1 MILISFSLVANEKA
15 NMNIQR
21 KPASGEFICT
31 SVGVS
36 STFTNGIET
45 VVNQICNTSKP
56 FSVQRMGQE
65 LSGDKKNLDINIF
78 FCCTSR

>member
-1 MILISFSLVANEKA
+1 MLISFSVQANEKE
-15 NMNIQR
+15 NIDIHR

-36 STFTNGIET
+36 STYTNGIEN

-65 LSGDKKNLDINIF
+65 LSSDKKSLDINIF